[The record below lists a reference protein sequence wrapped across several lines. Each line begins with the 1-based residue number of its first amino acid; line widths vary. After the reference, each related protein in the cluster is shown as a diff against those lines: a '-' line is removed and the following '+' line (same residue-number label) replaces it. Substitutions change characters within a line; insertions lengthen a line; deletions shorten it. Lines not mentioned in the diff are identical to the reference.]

1 MEEKLRY
8 TERLAGIG
16 EMITGLAHE
25 SRNALQRAQA
35 CLELLQLKVDDQP
48 DLLALTVDIEKAQD
62 HLRYLFDEVRGPSE
76 ALGAV
81 AAALHRGSG
90 QRFNVGQKTLLV
102 GGANRSWRIGG
113 DQRQRKNC
121 KDQRGLSP
129 ALAQIASLFGWGRGH
144 KHAIS
149 PLKDRRVLHQ
159 SCQII
164 SVPLVPGLSMFHRG
178 LLGCTTLV
186 A

>member
-1 MEEKLRY
+1 MLNGDVLQVRSFLKAIPRSEVSAGDNVEGLED
-8 TERLAGIG
+8 TVLAGG
-16 EMITGLAHE
+16 FEAEGFLA
-25 SRNALQRAQA
+25 
-35 CLELLQLKVDDQP
+35 
-48 DLLALTVDIEKAQD
+48 
-62 HLRYLFDEVRGPSE
+62 LFDEVRGASE

-90 QRFNVGQKTLLV
+90 ERFNVGQKTLLV